1 MMRWEGIC
9 EFVAVA
15 EAHSFTTAA
24 GRLGISTAQVS
35 RQVRELEERLGSKLL
50 YRTTRKVSLTEDG
63 QLFYRH
69 CRQVLDGL
77 DEAERAVSSL
87 KNEPRGLIRMT
98 APVTYGEQYVM
109 PIVLEY
115 MQQFPQV
122 EVQCELTNQQLDLVQ
137 GGFDLAIRLGVL
149 PDSSMMARKLAERVQ
164 YLVASPE
171 YVSRHGAP
179 HSLSEL
185 SRHQCLLGSL
195 PFWRFQEE
203 GKLRSLKVKGR
214 LSCSSGNTL
223 LAAALAGMGIAQL
236 PGYYV
241 DEAIRDGR
249 LLVLLKPFQEP
260 KEGIW
265 GLYPHNRQLSP
276 KIGHLMNMLAG
287 KLPKA

>member
-1 MMRWEGIC
+1 MRWEGIC

-15 EAHSFTTAA
+15 EAQSFTAAA

-87 KNEPRGLIRMT
+87 KSEPRGLIRMT

-109 PIVLEY
+109 PIVLAY

-137 GGFDLAIRLGVL
+137 EI
-149 PDSSMMARKLAERVQ
+149 
-164 YLVASPE
+164 
-171 YVSRHGAP
+171 
-179 HSLSEL
+179 
-185 SRHQCLLGSL
+185 
-195 PFWRFQEE
+195 
-203 GKLRSLKVKGR
+203 GR
-214 LSCSSGNTL
+214 
-223 LAAALAGMGIAQL
+223 AH
-236 PGYYV
+236 V
-241 DEAIRDGR
+241 
-249 LLVLLKPFQEP
+249 
-260 KEGIW
+260 
-265 GLYPHNRQLSP
+265 
-276 KIGHLMNMLAG
+276 
-287 KLPKA
+287 